1 MTFLISFFPLLFL
14 CFLFHA
20 LSTCVWPRVKG
31 KVAACDLAK
40 LRSFFNRVLIF
51 LAQLVGCVCLLSLWD
66 TFQYGWCTQFGTV
79 LSNFVFNRLP
89 IFRAQLVISGLLSPW
104 GIHLNILDRQV
115 LVMHYKSNVGELLFR
130 EISIGKFNLQV
141 SFF

>member
-1 MTFLISFFPLLFL
+1 MLPPSPMVFFCVFSFVFLISFFSLLFL

-31 KVAACDLAK
+31 KVASCDLAK

-79 LSNFVFNRLP
+79 LSNFVFNRLL
-89 IFRAQLVISGLLSPW
+89 IFRAQLVISGLLSSGDSPQYT
-104 GIHLNILDRQV
+104 GQTSLGHV
-115 LVMHYKSNVGELLFR
+115 L
-130 EISIGKFNLQV
+130 
-141 SFF
+141 